1 MIPAGLIPLLPLG
14 IAGAW
19 LTWRSIHR
27 RITVRREVKR
37 AREEMARFNEEAQ
50 QWLNGKS

>member
-1 MIPAGLIPLLPLG
+1 MPEGFFILMPLAF
-14 IAGAW
+14 AGAW

>member
-1 MIPAGLIPLLPLG
+1 MPEGFFILMPLG
-14 IAGAW
+14 AACAW